1 MEQVQNQQ
9 NQSMATLMGRRPIY
23 TDYDIIDESN
33 VVDVLNRSLL
43 IHNMNKLE
51 IQYLYNYYKGYQPI
65 LFRTK
70 EVRPEINNKVVEN
83 RAYEIVSFKTGYL
96 MGEPVQYINRGK
108 EDMADPIS
116 DLNDYMY
123 LENKAIKDKKLAWWF
138 HICGTGYRFIL
149 PRQID
154 DEDYAPFEI
163 FTSDPRQSFVVYWSG
178 LGHKPVM
185 GVYIIQRVDG
195 IIEYYCYTDSMFFK
209 IVDNH
214 IVERYRHIL
223 GYIPIIEYPANFARL
238 GAFEI
243 VITMLDAINTVS
255 SNRMDG
261 IEQFVQALL
270 MFKGVDVTD
279 EQFQSLKQQG
289 GIKVPVDGDV
299 KYLIQELNQTQTQTL
314 VDYMYQTVLTI
325 CGMPN
330 RNGGTSTSDTGV
342 AVHIRD
348 GWEAA
353 ENRAKDTEGMFIMSE
368 KESLRIVKRVI
379 STYRGTE
386 LKLASVDVRFTRR
399 NYENI
404 LEKSQVLT
412 TMLDSDKIAPKLA
425 FEHCGLFID
434 PEQAYTLSVE
444 YMKRAVK
451 EKEKELELLMK
462 SKTPEDGNTGDDK
475 DV

>member
-1 MEQVQNQQ
+1 
-9 NQSMATLMGRRPIY
+9 MGRRPIY
-23 TDYDIIDESN
+23 TDYEFIDESD
-33 VVDVLNRSLL
+33 VVDVLKRSLP
-43 IHNMNKLE
+43 IHNRNRNE
-51 IQYLYNYYKGYQPI
+51 IQYLYEYYKGNQPI
-65 LFRTK
+65 LQRTK

-83 RAYEIVSFKTGYL
+83 RAYEIVSFKVGYL
-96 MGEPVQYINRGK
+96 MGEPIQYVNRGK
-108 EDMADPIS
+108 EDMTDSIT

-138 HICGTGYRFIL
+138 SIGGTAYRMIL

-154 DEDYAPFEI
+154 DEDFSPFEI
-163 FTSDPRQSFVVYWSG
+163 HTLDPRQSFVVYWSG

-185 GVYIIQRVDG
+185 GVYTIKRVDG
-195 IIEYYCYTDSMFFK
+195 TLEHYCYTATKFFK
-209 IVDNH
+209 IVNNH
-214 IVERYRHIL
+214 VVETQGHIL
-223 GYIPIIEYPANFARL
+223 RYVPIIEYPANFARL

-270 MFKGVDVTD
+270 MFKGVDITD
-279 EQFQSLKQQG
+279 EQFSSLKERG
-289 GIKVPVDGDV
+289 GIKVPVEGDV

-353 ENRAKDTEGMFIMSE
+353 ENRAKDTEGMFIMAE
-368 KESLRIVKRVI
+368 KEALRLVKRVI
-379 STYRGTE
+379 SIYRGTE
-386 LKLASVDVRFTRR
+386 LKLASVDMRFTRR

-412 TMLDSDKIAPKLA
+412 TMLGSDMIAPKLA

-434 PEQAYTLSVE
+434 PEQAYNLSVE
-444 YMKRAVK
+444 YQKKAVK

-462 SKTPEDGNTGDDK
+462 SNKPDEGNMREDG

>member
-1 MEQVQNQQ
+1 MEN
-9 NQSMATLMGRRPIY
+9 LMGRRPIY
-23 TDYDIIDESN
+23 TDYEIIDSSN
-33 VVDVLNRSLL
+33 IIEVLGTSLFVHNLNR
-43 IHNMNKLE
+43 NE
-51 IQYLYNYYKGYQPI
+51 IQYLYRYYKGFQPI
-65 LFRTK
+65 LNRTK
-70 EVRPEINNKVVEN
+70 EIRPEINNKVVEN

-108 EDMADPIS
+108 DDMSEPITE
-116 DLNDYMY
+116 LNDYMY

-138 HICGTGYRFIL
+138 HICGTAYRMIL
-149 PRQID
+149 PRPD
-154 DEDYAPFEI
+154 DNEDVSPFEVH
-163 FTSDPRQSFVVYWSG
+163 TLDPRQSFVVYWSG

-185 GVYIIQRVDG
+185 GVYEVRRVDG
-195 IIEYYCYTDSMFFK
+195 IVEYYCYTKDRFFK
-209 IVDNH
+209 VVDNN
-214 IVERYRHIL
+214 IFENRGHIL

-238 GAFEI
+238 GSFEI

-279 EQFQSLKQQG
+279 EQFEALKEQG
-289 GIKVPVDGDV
+289 GIKVPVEGDV

-368 KESLRIVKRVI
+368 KEALRIVKHIV
-379 STYRGTE
+379 SVYRETE
-386 LKLASVDVRFTRR
+386 LKLASIDVRFTRR

-412 TMLDSDKIAPKLA
+412 TMLSNDKIDPKLA
-425 FEHCGLFID
+425 FEHCGMFID
-434 PEQAYTLSVE
+434 PEQAYNLSVE
-444 YMKRAVK
+444 YQKRAVK

-462 SKTPEDGNTGDDK
+462 SKTPDEPTVNNN
-475 DV
+475 V